1 MPGPTITV
9 IGSLNTD
16 ICVRVPRLP
25 SPGETVL
32 GSGAV
37 IGPGGKGAN
46 QAVAAARLGARVR
59 LHGCVGADEF
69 AATLVS
75 GLRSRGV
82 DTSGLRVAEG
92 AVTGLALISVDEAG
106 ENAITVAPGANS
118 LLGEQDVNAAL
129 VHPCEVILLSAEIGV
144 AALAAALVAAHRH
157 EIPAVLNLAPVPA
170 GGRDLLAAR
179 PRWLVVN
186 AREAASLLGTGV
198 HGLSQAE
205 QAAATLAGW
214 GPGHVVITLG
224 AMGAVLAS
232 APGTAQSPPGAAQSP
247 PGAAQSAP
255 GTAQSPK
262 AARARGGRP
271 TAPVP
276 TVVVPAFPVR
286 AVDTV
291 GAGDAFCGALAVAVG
306 AGIEPERAVRAACAV
321 AATAVTV
328 RGAQAAMPDAEAV
341 LAATGLV
348 WPGPCGRPE

>member
-69 AATLVS
+69 AGTLVC

-82 DTSGLRVAEG
+82 DTRGLRVAEG
-92 AVTGLALISVDEAG
+92 AVTGLALISVDESG
-106 ENAITVAPGANS
+106 ENAITVAPGANA

-129 VHPCEVILLSAEIGV
+129 AHPCDVVLLSAEIGV
-144 AALAAALVAAHRH
+144 AALAAALMEARRH
-157 EIPAVLNLAPVPA
+157 DVPAVLNLAPVPA
-170 GGRDLLAAR
+170 AGRDLLAAR
-179 PRWLVVN
+179 PQWLVLN
-186 AREAASLLGTGV
+186 AREAASLLGADV

-214 GPGHVVITLG
+214 GPGHVVVTLG
-224 AMGAVLAS
+224 IMGAVLAS
-232 APGTAQSPPGAAQSP
+232 SWDTSGQLPV
-247 PGAAQSAP
+247 
-255 GTAQSPK
+255 
-262 AARARGGRP
+262 AARASTGQ
-271 TAPVP
+271 PVSAEGA
-276 TVVVPAFPVR
+276 TVVVPAFGVR

-321 AATAVTV
+321 AATATTR

-341 LAATGLV
+341 LAATGLE
-348 WPGPCGRPE
+348 WPVPCVRPE

>member
-232 APGTAQSPPGAAQSP
+232 APGTAQS
-247 PGAAQSAP
+247 AP